1 MSIASSLARR
11 TVVVKKEDQ
20 IGKNINQF
28 FKEREL
34 KMTDR
39 IIQTIWDD
47 KLKVYKNYRR
57 SVENDIRELEKDR
70 QKLMRRKKNR
80 KEKQRMLQK
89 NTVERLA
96 IMCKCLK

>member
-70 QKLMRRKKNR
+70 
-80 KEKQRMLQK
+80 
-89 NTVERLA
+89 
-96 IMCKCLK
+96 